1 MRELLCCNE
10 HGVRWVKGDAP
21 CPKCAE
27 RVVKSNSSLRIYT
40 TKKGR
45 TWPEDVHSRNQ
56 GA

>member
-1 MRELLCCNE
+1 MREILCCNE
-10 HGVRWVKGDAP
+10 HGVRWMKGDTP
-21 CPKCAE
+21 CPKCVE
-27 RVVKSNSSLRIYT
+27 RVVKSNGSLRIYT